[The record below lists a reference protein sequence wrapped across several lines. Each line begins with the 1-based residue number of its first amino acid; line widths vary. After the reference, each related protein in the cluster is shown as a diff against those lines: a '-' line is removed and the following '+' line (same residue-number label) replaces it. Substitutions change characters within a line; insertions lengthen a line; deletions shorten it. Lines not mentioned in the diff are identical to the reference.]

1 LKFIVFF
8 LTLVFVSKVS
18 ALSERISCG
27 DHRSENNP
35 NKLTYKFQ
43 VSSEYSQDYESFFKK
58 VGEIPVEEVS
68 RYYELVDR
76 GTFIYKKGFGNMSMR
91 GDDGKV
97 IIEHQTIQPSF
108 SFKVG
113 DSTIIG
119 FSNGEFGGELLRV
132 ANDDSIQHIA
142 EINVEDIYQT
152 ELGII
157 IISGLAHMSSNQGMI
172 YMLNNLNP
180 V

>member
-1 LKFIVFF
+1 LIFAAQATAIGKLIP
-8 LTLVFVSKVS
+8 
-18 ALSERISCG
+18 CG
-27 DHRSENNP
+27 EYRSENNP

-58 VGEIPVEEVS
+58 VGKIPVEEVS
-68 RYYELVDR
+68 RYYELIDR
-76 GTFIYKKGFGNMSMR
+76 GTFIYKKGFANMSMR

-108 SFKVG
+108 ALKVG

-132 ANDDSIQHIA
+132 ANDDSIHHLA
-142 EINVEDIYQT
+142 EINVEDISGQPHESLLINHAT
-152 ELGII
+152 ESRCQHSFQIIGFHPSTLLLGRY
-157 IISGLAHMSSNQGMI
+157 AAF
-172 YMLNNLNP
+172 
-180 V
+180 